1 MTFSFFPKFPNIYQ
15 KSQQKKPTKFVIS
28 NGQLIDLNSRFE
40 IQTSH
45 CGCYIATKLKH
56 SLKCD
61 NNSA

>member
-1 MTFSFFPKFPNIYQ
+1 MTFSFFPKI
-15 KSQQKKPTKFVIS
+15 SQCFSKKPTKFVIS